1 MLSDHAAIIASPRY
15 TARGRSAPMPEETAN
30 KVIATIEK
38 ERIHFEAFCRSLS
51 KEELERMVPPDNK
64 WSVKDF
70 AAHLATLD
78 VELQR
83 WFEGVIAGEA
93 DQPVRNLD
101 GTRFDIDNWND
112 GVVGARHD
120 WTLDQIFEEA
130 ASNRAKLIETIRKL
144 TEEHVNTITRFG
156 GDNKR
161 PPAEIPLKLF
171 LLGWAHHDA
180 IHVADMLKA
189 LPERADDPA
198 LKEWLSHPAVTWYQ
212 NAMAGPATR

>member
-1 MLSDHAAIIASPRY
+1 
-15 TARGRSAPMPEETAN
+15 MPGETVD
-30 KVIATIEK
+30 KVIATIER
-38 ERIHFEAFCRSLS
+38 ERVRFEEFCRSLS
-51 KEELERMVPPDNK
+51 TEELERMVPPDNK

-78 VELQR
+78 TELVR
-83 WFEGVIAGEA
+83 WFEGVIAGDA

-101 GTRFDIDNWND
+101 GTRFDIDDWND
-112 GVVGARHD
+112 RVVRERHT

-130 ASNRAKLIETIRKL
+130 AANRIQLTATIQNL
-144 TEEHVNTITRFG
+144 TEDNVNTITRFA

-189 LPERADDPA
+189 LAERADDPA

>member
-1 MLSDHAAIIASPRY
+1 
-15 TARGRSAPMPEETAN
+15 MPGETADR
-30 KVIATIEK
+30 VIATIEK
-38 ERIHFEAFCRSLS
+38 ERTRFEEWCRTLS
-51 KEELERMVPPDNK
+51 NEELERMVPPDDK

-70 AAHLATLD
+70 AAHLGTLD
-78 VELQR
+78 TELIR
-83 WFEGVIAGEA
+83 WFEGVIAGEPN
-93 DQPVRNLD
+93 QPVRNLD
-101 GTRFDIDNWND
+101 GTQFDIDDWND
-112 GVVGARHD
+112 GVVGPRHG

-130 ASNRAKLIETIRKL
+130 SANRVKLTETIRKL
-144 TEEHVNTITRFG
+144 TEEHVNTITRFA

-189 LPERADDPA
+189 LPEQVDDPE
-198 LKEWLSHPAVTWYQ
+198 LKEWLNHPAVNWYQ

>member
-1 MLSDHAAIIASPRY
+1 
-15 TARGRSAPMPEETAN
+15 MPGETAD
-30 KVIATIEK
+30 KVIATIK
-38 ERIHFEAFCRSLS
+38 RERVRFEQFCRSLS
-51 KEELERMVPPDNK
+51 AEELERMVPPDNK

-78 VELQR
+78 TELVR
-83 WFEGVIAGEA
+83 WFEGVVAGDA
-93 DQPVRNLD
+93 DQAVRNLD
-101 GTRFDIDNWND
+101 GTRFDIDGWND
-112 GVVGARHD
+112 RVVGERHN

-130 ASNRAKLIETIRKL
+130 ARNRKRLIETIGKL
-144 TEEHVNTITRFG
+144 TEENVNTITRFA

-189 LPERADDPA
+189 LPERADDPT
-198 LKEWLSHPAVTWYQ
+198 LKAWLSHPAVTWYQ